1 MIIITGGSGMVGHA
15 FKQMLPKAE
24 YPNRINLTNERC
36 ANMFHVQMK
45 DKYVIHLAAKVG
57 GVKANTN
64 FMSDF
69 YTENSLINQRLLEAA
84 KVGKAK
90 KVVSLLSTCVYPDS
104 PYVVYPLTE
113 DQLHMGPPHESNFA
127 YAYAKRML
135 DVMSRAYRQQYGCNF
150 ITAIPNNL
158 YGENDNFDLENS
170 HVIPALIRK
179 VWEAKINKEP
189 SVFCWGDGSPLRE
202 FTYSEDIARILLF
215 FMENYDEP
223 EPINIGNTDEYSIK
237 EVVEMI
243 CDILGYDGELE
254 WQTDQPSGQY
264 RKPSSN
270 QKLLDLG
277 WKKEYYTPLK
287 EGLKKTCDW
296 FIISYPNIRGVI

>member
-1 MIIITGGSGMVGHA
+1 MIITGGTGMVGSA
-15 FKQMLPKAE
+15 FKRVLPEAE
-24 YPNRINLTNERC
+24 YPNREQFHNLL
-36 ANMFHVQMK
+36 FDPK
-45 DKYVIHLAAKVG
+45 GKGIIHLAAKVG
-57 GVKANTN
+57 GVKANTEE
-64 FMSDF
+64 MAQF
-69 YTENSLINQRLLEAA
+69 YYENSDINQKILHDARQRGAS
-84 KVGKAK
+84 KVI
-90 KVVSLLSTCVYPDS
+90 SLLSTCVYPDA
-104 PYVVYPLTE
+104 PYINYPLTE
-113 DQLHMGPPHESNFA
+113 DQLHLGPPHHSNFG
-127 YAYAKRML
+127 YAYAKRMV

-202 FTYSEDIARILLF
+202 FTYSEDVARILLF
-215 FMENYDEP
+215 LMENYDEP
-223 EPINIGNTDEYSIK
+223 EPINIGSTDEYSIK

-270 QKLLDLG
+270 QRLLDLG
-277 WKKEYYTPLK
+277 WNKENYTPLK
-287 EGLKKTCDW
+287 EGLKKTCEW
-296 FIISYPNIRGVI
+296 FIMNYPNVRGIN